1 MQKPQ
6 ISHDRLCKTDTT
18 TTKKTTEEAVGK
30 VRNVQAS
37 INRELS
43 CISEKR
49 VGA

>member
-6 ISHDRLCKTDTT
+6 ISHDRLCKTDT